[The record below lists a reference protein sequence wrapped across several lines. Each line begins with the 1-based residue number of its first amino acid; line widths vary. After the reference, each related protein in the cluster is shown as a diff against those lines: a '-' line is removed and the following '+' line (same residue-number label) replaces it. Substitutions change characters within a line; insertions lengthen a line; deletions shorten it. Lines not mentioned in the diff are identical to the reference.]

1 MNNKQELIV
10 APTQP
15 QGQKPSGSG
24 VMEKLLGA
32 MNLQKT
38 VPEMLAHAAQANEP
52 LTVTIEQKDGALRV
66 SHKPH
71 TPDSRREIVVKIE
84 SDN

>member
-1 MNNKQELIV
+1 MNKQELIV
-10 APTQP
+10 APTNQP
-15 QGQKPSGSG
+15 QSPKPSGSG

-38 VPEMLAHAAQANEP
+38 VPELLADAAQANEP
-52 LTVTIEQKDGALRV
+52 LSVTIEQASGALRV
-66 SHKPH
+66 THKPK
-71 TPDSRREIVVKIE
+71 TTDTRREIVVKIE